1 MVKAFSLLDVPLLYS
16 LRGQGTYLD
25 LEGVL
30 CGFQPP
36 LLSAL
41 AGLLSLSEAGAPT
54 YVLAEEVNGQPLR
67 GFVQGRAGGAECD
80 VLFIAPAMPAS
91 GESPQAGRI
100 WHALLEHLCVQQGE
114 QGVQRIFVKVR
125 DDGSAAAET
134 LRQLG
139 FGAYA
144 RRHVFRLA
152 NAPAK
157 ESPSA
162 GSPLRPRR
170 PEDDWGLQRLYSTV
184 APRPIQQAEGF
195 DRQAEG
201 PTSAALYGFGREPAR
216 DWLSERYG
224 ETTAYF
230 RLLPGRWGHWL
241 TAMLHPD
248 LRDEGIPL
256 LRAALSL
263 FSEMPRRPLYC
274 GAREY
279 EVGLKHALIE
289 VGFQPYADELI
300 MVKHT
305 TGRVEASAFELAL
318 ELGKKAK
325 RVPTVSESRQRAR
338 DS

>member
-41 AGLLSLSEAGAPT
+41 VGLLSLSEAGPST

-67 GFVQGRAGGAECD
+67 GFVQGRAGGTECD
-80 VLFIAPAMPAS
+80 VLFIAPAMDAS
-91 GESPQAGRI
+91 PLAERV
-100 WHALLEHLCVQQGE
+100 WRVLLEHLCVQQGE

-134 LRQLG
+134 LRPLG

-144 RRHVFRLA
+144 RRHIFRLSSV
-152 NAPAK
+152 PSW
-157 ESPSA
+157 ESPPGESL
-162 GSPLRPRR
+162 LRPRR
-170 PEDDWGLQRLYSTV
+170 PEDDWGLQRLYTTV
-184 APRPIQQAEGF
+184 TPRPIQQAEGF

-201 PTSAALYGFGREPAR
+201 PASTALYGFGRGPAR
-216 DWLSERYG
+216 DWLSERGG
-224 ETTAYF
+224 EITAYF

-241 TAMLHPD
+241 KAMLHPD

-256 LRAALSL
+256 VRAALNL
-263 FSEMPRRPLYC
+263 FSEMPPRPLYC
-274 GAREY
+274 GVREY
-279 EVGLKHALIE
+279 EVGLKNALIE
-289 VGFQPYADELI
+289 VGFQPYADELL

-305 TGRVEASAFELAL
+305 TARVEVPAFELAPEL
-318 ELGKKAK
+318 EKKAK
-325 RVPTVSESRQRAR
+325 RVPTVSESRPQAR